1 MDDDHGVGG
10 GAASTPPLV
19 DDDRRAAIAR
29 DYLEA
34 RLPIDEILKRHH
46 MSYRC
51 LYRLI
56 DKEGWAR
63 RKPQKSKKP
72 RVRMHTPAALLAR
85 LRKLARRRIAA
96 LEKTAND
103 DAAGPAEHERQVKTL
118 AALVSLVKRIEEL
131 EAPGKTDTAA
141 APAAMTPEE
150 ADERR
155 QKLAQMLVTMLE
167 QAGGQRLPDSG

>member
-1 MDDDHGVGG
+1 MDDDRGAGD
-10 GAASTPPLV
+10 GAACTPLAG
-19 DDDRRAAIAR
+19 DDNRTAAIAR

-56 DKEGWAR
+56 DKQGWAR

-85 LRKLARRRIAA
+85 LRKLARRRISA
-96 LEKTAND
+96 LEKVAND
-103 DAAGPAEHERQVKTL
+103 DTAGLVGHERHVKTL

-131 EAPGKTDTAA
+131 EAPSKTGTVA

-150 ADERR
+150 ADARR

-167 QAGGQRLPDSG
+167 QAGGQRLPDGS